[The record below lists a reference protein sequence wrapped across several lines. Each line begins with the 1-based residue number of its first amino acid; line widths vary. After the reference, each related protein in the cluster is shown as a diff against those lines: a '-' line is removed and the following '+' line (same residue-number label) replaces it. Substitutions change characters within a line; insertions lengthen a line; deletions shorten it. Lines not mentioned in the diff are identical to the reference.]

1 MNDVNETAIEAD
13 VLAAADSIINDFGHH
28 RTAEYFA
35 GFAPEA
41 SFMFHTAERRL
52 DSRADYE
59 ALWSSWEADDGFRV
73 HSCESSDR
81 RVQLFGDVAIFTHS
95 VKSQIEFGG
104 VIDEVNERETI
115 VFQKNDGGWLA
126 IHEHLSPIS

>member
-1 MNDVNETAIEAD
+1 VSDVNETAVEAQ
-13 VLAAADSIINDFGHH
+13 VLAAADAIIDDFGHH

-59 ALWSSWEADDGFRV
+59 ALWSSWENDDGFRV

-81 RVQLFGDVAIFTHS
+81 RVQPFGDVAIFTHS
-95 VKSQIEFGG
+95 VKSRIEFGG

-115 VFQKNDGGWLA
+115 VFQKREGGWLA

>member
-1 MNDVNETAIEAD
+1 VSDVNETAVEAQ
-13 VLAAADSIINDFGHH
+13 VLAAADAIIDDFGHH

-59 ALWSSWEADDGFRV
+59 ALWSSWETDDGFRV
-73 HSCESSDR
+73 HSCESSER

-95 VKSQIEFGG
+95 VKSRIEFGG

-115 VFQKNDGGWLA
+115 VFQKREGGWLA